1 MTKELEEK
9 IFDTI
14 CELED
19 HSPRDIVQIV
29 VTANCTYKDV
39 RTVIQKYD
47 LDVKQYGFCR

>member
-9 IFDTI
+9 IFDVI

-19 HSPRDIVQIV
+19 HSPRTVEQIAIM
-29 VTANCTYKDV
+29 ANCTYKDV

-47 LDVKQYGFCR
+47 LDVK